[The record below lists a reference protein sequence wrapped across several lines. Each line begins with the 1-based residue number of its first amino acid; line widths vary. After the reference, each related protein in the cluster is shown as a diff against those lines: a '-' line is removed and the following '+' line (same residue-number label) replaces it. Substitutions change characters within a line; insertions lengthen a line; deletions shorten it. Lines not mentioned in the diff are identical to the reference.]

1 MFSYVGERGLM
12 HGLWAL
18 CITFMLI
25 MPLHFICA
33 LHGYW
38 LCSRGTGGPSRG
50 SLWLN
55 GSLARVSRAPTRG
68 RVDARDRI
76 MDLDCFSTQWQVG
89 MGLGS
94 RLSYVGP
101 KNRYVV
107 ILVLALLYVVRVT
120 CFACTC
126 GIWSR
131 GVCSISL

>member
-1 MFSYVGERGLM
+1 MWAEHDLIL
-12 HGLWAL
+12 GLWGF
-18 CITFMLI
+18 CITLVLAT
-25 MPLHFICA
+25 PLHFICA

-38 LCSRGTGGPSRG
+38 LCSRGTGGPSRE

-76 MDLDCFSTQWQVG
+76 MDPGCFSVQRQVG

-107 ILVLALLYVVRVT
+107 ILVLALLYVVKVT
-120 CFACTC
+120 CFAYTC